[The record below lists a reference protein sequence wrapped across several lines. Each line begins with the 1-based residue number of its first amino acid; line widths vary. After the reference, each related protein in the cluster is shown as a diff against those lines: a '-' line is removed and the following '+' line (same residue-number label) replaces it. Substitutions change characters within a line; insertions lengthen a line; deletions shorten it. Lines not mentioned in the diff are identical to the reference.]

1 MPTAT
6 ITKTTKYFLTVS
18 DGSSCVGFDSVTVNV
33 GNIQPIVS
41 SDTAICI
48 GSSVKL
54 SSSGGSNYQW
64 SPSIGLDN
72 PKISNPTATP
82 LTSTTYKVIVSSG
95 ECIDSAEVTVNVV
108 PPPFADA
115 GEDKFICAGDKE
127 IIGIQSVIGNTYS
140 WFPTEGLMTPNESQ
154 TIVSPISTTS
164 YILTVRNSGGCE
176 TTDTVMVAIN
186 PVNEKIFTL
195 TPPIVSIIPGKSF
208 QTSLHIPQNVISWNA
223 HLGYDN
229 LTVKYDSIIQTSNV
243 TLAIP
248 PIEQNGKLLIRGT
261 GQNGDIII
269 RFNSFLPQTTDTLI
283 PISLTIDSSTVES
296 CIATIARGNIV
307 QLGEYC
313 AKAIRSV
320 SSTGKYN
327 YLNSSSNKVNFGVGL
342 PGKVR
347 LELYD
352 YTGTLK
358 EVLADNEFDAGEY
371 SIDLDL
377 PTGVYFYKIHSGLYQ
392 DVKKGVIVH

>member
-1 MPTAT
+1 M
-6 ITKTTKYFLTVS
+6 
-18 DGSSCVGFDSVTVNV
+18 
-33 GNIQPIVS
+33 
-41 SDTAICI
+41 
-48 GSSVKL
+48 
-54 SSSGGSNYQW
+54 
-64 SPSIGLDN
+64 
-72 PKISNPTATP
+72 
-82 LTSTTYKVIVSSG
+82 
-95 ECIDSAEVTVNVV
+95 
-108 PPPFADA
+108 
-115 GEDKFICAGDKE
+115 
-127 IIGIQSVIGNTYS
+127 
-140 WFPTEGLMTPNESQ
+140 
-154 TIVSPISTTS
+154 
-164 YILTVRNSGGCE
+164 
-176 TTDTVMVAIN
+176 
-186 PVNEKIFTL
+186 
-195 TPPIVSIIPGKSF
+195 
-208 QTSLHIPQNVISWNA
+208 
-223 HLGYDN
+223 
-229 LTVKYDSIIQTSNV
+229 
-243 TLAIP
+243 
-248 PIEQNGKLLIRGT
+248 LIRGT

-377 PTGVYFYKIHSGLYQ
+377 PTGVYFCRINAGIYNDVQKIMVLQ
-392 DVKKGVIVH
+392 K